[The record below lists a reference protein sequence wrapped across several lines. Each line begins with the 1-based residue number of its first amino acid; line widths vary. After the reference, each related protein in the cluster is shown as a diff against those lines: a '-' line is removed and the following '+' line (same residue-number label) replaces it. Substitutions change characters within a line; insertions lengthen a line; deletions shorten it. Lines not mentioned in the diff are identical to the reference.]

1 MTAKEHIV
9 VAMVAGMMA
18 QGINKMIAILNIK
31 DYTDM
36 TLDHIT
42 QICKGL

>member
-31 DYTDM
+31 DYTDFS
-36 TLDHIT
+36 LNHIVE
-42 QICKGL
+42 ICKGL